1 MFCQNWLF
9 ISAVGIRL
17 ISSATIPII
26 PIIALT
32 GQLHA
37 TLAHLVSQL
46 GTGITSLGRRQQQ
59 CSHCT
64 YHSASQQGGNH
75 TSTFTHILLDFL
87 LTTR

>member
-1 MFCQNWLF
+1 MFSQKWLF

-17 ISSATIPII
+17 ISSATI